1 MRPSPIPREVGTCAA
16 RDVAGGSGR
25 ATVVRP
31 AGGRQGHEGGPRI
44 PGTGRVQGAGC
55 TGARPGA
62 CSLRPGDGRV
72 RARTGGRRGAEGAQ
86 RPRRR
91 HGARRVVRRCV
102 PAGFVPEI
110 GRADGL
116 RRRVRPRRAR
126 HGAGEAGVLRARRP
140 RRPPRR
146 GLAAPAYARLPCP
159 RARMA
164 SQEVS
169 EHVEHVDDPLL
180 TAHRTLPLVSER
192 TGRHA
197 QGRVAVQSSLPL
209 GIERAV
215 SVRSGSSGSASGTFR
230 VEWQCVSHC
239 HSVVSVLSGAPYTA
253 TRRRACWAAHRTLP
267 LGGERTGRHVQGRVA
282 VRLTLPL
289 GSERAERRAVHCHSA
304 SSVPHR
310 HDQGRVAV
318 RPVRPEASGGAGRD
332 GLRTRSRHTDWRV
345 AQLDKCARTTPPA
358 RPAGGSRRGPPAAA
372 GG

>member
-1 MRPSPIPREVGTCAA
+1 MRPSPIPREAGTCAA
-16 RDVAGGSGR
+16 RDVAGGSGH

-253 TRRRACWAAHRTLP
+253 TRRRACRIGTIR
-267 LGGERTGRHVQGRVA
+267 GEWQCVRYAQRRVA
-282 VRLTLPL
+282 VLAGTDSGPAAVTPIGEWPNWTNAL
-289 GSERAERRAVHCHSA
+289 GRPPPRQARR
-304 SSVPHR
+304 
-310 HDQGRVAV
+310 GVA
-318 RPVRPEASGGAGRD
+318 P
-332 GLRTRSRHTDWRV
+332 
-345 AQLDKCARTTPPA
+345 
-358 RPAGGSRRGPPAAA
+358 RPAGLGLGLTARKGAVWAEGLADGAPWAKPRHHQAASCGLRRCRELRLRQGP
-372 GG
+372 GV